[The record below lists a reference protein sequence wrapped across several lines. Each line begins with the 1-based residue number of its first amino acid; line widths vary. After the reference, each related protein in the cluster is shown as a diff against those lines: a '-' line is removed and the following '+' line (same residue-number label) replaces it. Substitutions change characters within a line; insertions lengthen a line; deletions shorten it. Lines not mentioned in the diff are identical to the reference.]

1 VCYAIIKYAK
11 ESRYQESCSIYS
23 AGDGVEGRTM
33 TALRDLHRDD
43 KPREKLLNKGVS
55 ALKNDEL
62 LAILL
67 GSGIQGKDV
76 RKLSREIVQ
85 IMDDDFD
92 ALSLK
97 KLCDIHGLG
106 QAKASQ
112 ILASIELSKRYLVK
126 SNTRITS
133 AQEVYETLRPFS
145 AKSQEYF
152 LSITLD
158 GASHII
164 NTRTVFIGT
173 LNQSLVHPREVF
185 ADAIADRAAGII
197 IAHNHPSGTLEASRA
212 DIAITQRLKEVSK
225 LVGIEL
231 LDHVILAKSG
241 FYSFSDEGLL

>member
-1 VCYAIIKYAK
+1 
-11 ESRYQESCSIYS
+11 
-23 AGDGVEGRTM
+23 M
-33 TALRDLHRDD
+33 TALRDLHKDD
-43 KPREKLLNKGVS
+43 KPREKLVAKGVQ

-67 GSGIQGKDV
+67 GSGVQGKDV
-76 RKLSREIVQ
+76 RKLAKEIVVM
-85 IMDDDFD
+85 MDEGFD
-92 ALSLK
+92 KLTLK
-97 KLCDIHGLG
+97 KLCEIHGLG
-106 QAKASQ
+106 LAKASQ
-112 ILASIELSKRYLVK
+112 ILASIELSKRYLIR
-126 SNTRITS
+126 SNKRITS
-133 AQEVYETLRPFS
+133 AGEVYEELKSFS
-145 AKSQEYF
+145 SKKQEHF
-152 LSITLD
+152 LTITLD

-212 DIAITQRLKEVSK
+212 DIQITQRLKEVSK

-231 LDHVILAKSG
+231 LDHVILSKHG

>member
-1 VCYAIIKYAK
+1 
-11 ESRYQESCSIYS
+11 
-23 AGDGVEGRTM
+23 M
-33 TALRDLHRDD
+33 TALKDLHKDD
-43 KPREKLLNKGVS
+43 KPREKLLNKGVE
-55 ALKNDEL
+55 ALKNEEL

-67 GSGIQGKDV
+67 GTGVQGKDV
-76 RKLSREIVQ
+76 RKLAKEI
-85 IMDDDFD
+85 ISLMDGDFD
-92 ALSLK
+92 TLSLQA
-97 KLCDIHGLG
+97 LCDIHGLG

-112 ILASIELSKRYLVK
+112 ILASIELSKRYLIR
-126 SNTRITS
+126 SNKRITS
-133 AQEVYETLRPFS
+133 AQDVYDELKSFS
-145 AKSQEYF
+145 TKSQEHF
-152 LSITLD
+152 LTITLD

-212 DIAITQRLKEVSK
+212 DMEVTRRLKEVSK

-231 LDHVILAKSG
+231 LDHVILSKQG

>member
-1 VCYAIIKYAK
+1 MI
-11 ESRYQESCSIYS
+11 
-23 AGDGVEGRTM
+23 
-33 TALRDLHRDD
+33 ALKDLHKND
-43 KPREKLLNKGVS
+43 KPREKLLNKGVE

-67 GSGIQGKDV
+67 GSGVQGKDV
-76 RKLSREIVQ
+76 RKLAKEIVSL
-85 IMDDDFD
+85 MDDGFD
-92 ALSLK
+92 MLSLK

-106 QAKASQ
+106 LAKASQ
-112 ILASIELSKRYLVK
+112 ILASIELSKRYLIR
-126 SNTRITS
+126 SNKRITS
-133 AQEVYETLRPFS
+133 AKEVYEELKEFS
-145 AKSQEYF
+145 TKNQEHF

-173 LNQSLVHPREVF
+173 LNQSMVHPREVF

-212 DIAITQRLKEVSK
+212 DIQITQRLKEVSK

-231 LDHVILAKSG
+231 LDHVILAKDG